1 MTPRRPPIA
10 ARDPRRRGARRGR
23 RADRTRWRKAKAG
36 ALPRPSVSPLRRSE
50 RGDVSRQ
57 GEPRGPP
64 PSKSPEPSPH
74 VASPRRRRDPVRSR
88 RARSGAPI
96 RDGSQRL
103 VFPRLDRPPRSSD
116 GARPRAGRRPRSGA
130 ALLEPHPPL
139 HMTSR
144 RVDHGTS
151 TAQPALQAARSS
163 LRVDARG
170 RLPVHLRESAL
181 GGPPRDPPAAI
192 PSTGDARCPEH
203 RARDR
208 PAPSLRSGSARLRE
222 APDQGECPKARPS
235 SLRSRATV
243 KAFVQWFVLLREI
256 KETNH

>member
-1 MTPRRPPIA
+1 M
-10 ARDPRRRGARRGR
+10 
-23 RADRTRWRKAKAG
+23 
-36 ALPRPSVSPLRRSE
+36 SPLRRSE

-64 PSKSPEPSPH
+64 PSKSPRPSPH

-96 RDGSQRL
+96 RHGSQRL

-116 GARPRAGRRPRSGA
+116 GARPRAGRRP
-130 ALLEPHPPL
+130 L

-144 RVDHGTS
+144 RVDHGSS

-170 RLPVHLRESAL
+170 RLPVHLRESAF

-235 SLRSRATV
+235 SLRLRATV
-243 KAFVQWFVLLREI
+243 KAFVQ
-256 KETNH
+256 